1 MYLQGYAVANKGMPD
16 ERTELVYL
24 GEDEHQAYARIR
36 EALAKGFELGYTKR
50 GFDVVAY
57 VSPSTVM
64 QVVK

>member
-16 ERTELVYL
+16 ERTELVYF
-24 GEDEHQAYARIR
+24 GEDERQAHARIR
-36 EALAKGFELGYTKR
+36 EALAKGFDFGYTQR

-57 VSPSTVM
+57 VSSSTLM